1 MPATLDDR
9 LPFHVLVPADP
20 DAVIDV
26 YEQSAA
32 LQLAII
38 DRQSVKSL
46 TDEWDAPGVY
56 VLLDLRCSQ
65 ALG

>member
-20 DAVIDV
+20 DAVIDL

-32 LQLAII
+32 LQLVLEQAEVIAGS
-38 DRQSVKSL
+38 DDLGASL
-46 TDEWDAPGVY
+46 
-56 VLLDLRCSQ
+56 
-65 ALG
+65 